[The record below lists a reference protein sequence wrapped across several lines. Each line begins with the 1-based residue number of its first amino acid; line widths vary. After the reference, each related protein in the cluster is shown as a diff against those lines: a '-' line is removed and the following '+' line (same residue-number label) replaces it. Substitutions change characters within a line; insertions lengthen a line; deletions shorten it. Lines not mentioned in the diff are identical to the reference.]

1 MKPNPWKS
9 GRPAMAAACVVA
21 ACALAAPLPAA
32 AQTESVGQKAVG
44 IEAGLPLV
52 LGLDA
57 SYRVDPSWRVGI
69 GFGRLSGFTAIRAQ
83 ARWLALRE
91 EPDRLVPS
99 LVVGAEQYFLSKGDR
114 DATPIGIHA
123 AIGLDYQFR
132 SPMSLGARIGI
143 LRTFASSD
151 GGDLKVFGI
160 KNGFTTGLFNIG
172 LRYLF

>member
-1 MKPNPWKS
+1 MKPIPWKS
-9 GRPAMAAACVVA
+9 GWPSVVAVCVVLACV
-21 ACALAAPLPAA
+21 LAAPLPAA
-32 AQTESVGQKAVG
+32 AQDSQVGDKAVG

-52 LGLDA
+52 FGLDA
-57 SYRVDPSWRVGI
+57 SYRVDPSWRIGL
-69 GFGRLSGFTAIRAQ
+69 GFGRLSGFTVIRAQ
-83 ARWLALRE
+83 ARWLALKE
-91 EPDRLVPS
+91 QADRLVPS
-99 LVVGAEQYFLSKGDR
+99 LVAGAEQYFLSKGDR

-123 AIGLDYQFR
+123 AVGLDYHFR

-172 LRYLF
+172 LRYHF